1 MAEVAE
7 LRTELKQQK
16 AINRE
21 LLKRLYGS
29 RSEQMD
35 SNQLLLL
42 LSEDEAKKPIAA
54 ETGGDEP
61 EAETRKPVQGSSI
74 VEKPFRFRF
83 QWVGTA
89 IAIGLARTVHFI
101 MILPI
106 NFNRGLN
113 LFRDSAHR
121 RADRGRRLKNAGLF
135 RRCHAE
141 RLRALQSSFAPSIRA
156 PRVRG
161 DRPLRGMGP
170 PARRF
175 NPRPS
180 CEGRPQSPHI
190 STIAPAF
197 QFAPL
202 V

>member
-7 LRTELKQQK
+7 LRAELKQQK

-29 RSEQMD
+29 KSEHMD
-35 SNQLLLL
+35 SDQLLLL

-89 IAIGLARTVHFI
+89 NRPTANVMPIGNFTPIFI
-101 MILPI
+101 
-106 NFNRGLN
+106 
-113 LFRDSAHR
+113 
-121 RADRGRRLKNAGLF
+121 
-135 RRCHAE
+135 
-141 RLRALQSSFAPSIRA
+141 
-156 PRVRG
+156 
-161 DRPLRGMGP
+161 
-170 PARRF
+170 
-175 NPRPS
+175 RPS
-180 CEGRPQSPHI
+180 CARLP
-190 STIAPAF
+190 
-197 QFAPL
+197 
-202 V
+202 